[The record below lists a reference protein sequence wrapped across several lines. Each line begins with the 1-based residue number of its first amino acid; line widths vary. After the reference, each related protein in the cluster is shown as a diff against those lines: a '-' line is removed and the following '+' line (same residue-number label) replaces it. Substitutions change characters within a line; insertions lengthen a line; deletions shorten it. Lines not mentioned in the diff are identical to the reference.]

1 MSYSLEVKY
10 YNSFWLKQVTTPS
23 IHPSSSSDGKPSY
36 CSVFPGFPYEKN
48 NTLST
53 SATKPNWPFDSSTY
67 VPESFYSNVFDE
79 DNNNYDIE
87 NGAKW
92 VIEESR
98 IKGGFNNAQVD
109 LGVRAYLKEDSN
121 DVRNRSNALI
131 YSGVLNSTTNINNT
145 NVFSIAE
152 DITKAVDPHN
162 GSIQLIHAMDNNL
175 TIFQENKVSGALID
189 KDAIYSA
196 EGAPMSTQSDVVIGQ
211 VTPYVGDY
219 GISRNPESFAY
230 FGFRR
235 YFTDKD
241 RNAVLRLSRDGMTE
255 ISSYGMKDYFR
266 DELAKIVD
274 FKQVR
279 SEAYQLSYNS
289 STGFLDQGPN
299 NLSGALQAAGFGP
312 WVGLTTR
319 ETISDVLIG
328 SLVELN
334 LNYNPNS
341 PNAGWINTGV
351 FVTGLGDVDGS
362 SLIYINEG
370 PLGVEQT
377 GLNPYVRFVYSDKDN
392 IIGGYDNYK
401 SNYVLSLQKELG
413 SKTSNELS
421 DSYST
426 LCFDETA
433 TGWTT
438 FYTYRPN
445 NVFSLKNNFYTTK
458 EGSIYRHYSQ
468 SVNHNNFYGVDNS
481 SSITFV
487 FNNGPSISKNF
498 KTISYEGSDGWQ
510 IESFTS
516 DATDN
521 AGSESRDTIN
531 IVKSYQEGVYT
542 ENGIPYR
549 VGFNRK
555 DNRYVANL
563 INNSSA
569 SSEEVNFGSS
579 ITGIKGFFATVKI
592 STDATTN
599 AGGVK
604 ELFAVSTEFVVPSR

>member
-468 SVNHNNFYGVDNS
+468 SVNHNNFYDVDNS

>member
-23 IHPSSSSDGKPSY
+23 LNPSSSSDGKPSY

-53 SATKPNWPFDSSTY
+53 SATKPNWPFDSIVYTP
-67 VPESFYSNVFDE
+67 VSFYSNVFAE
-79 DNNNYDIE
+79 DNNNYDKK
-87 NGAKW
+87 NGVKW
-92 VIEESR
+92 IIEESR

-109 LGVRAYLKEDSN
+109 LGARAYLKEDSN

-175 TIFQENKVSGALID
+175 TIFQENKVSTALID
-189 KDAIYSA
+189 KDYIYSA
-196 EGAPMSTQSDVVIGQ
+196 EGTPVSTQSDVVIGQ

-241 RNAVLRLSRDGMTE
+241 RNAVLRLSRDGITE
-255 ISSYGMKDYFR
+255 ISAYGMKDYFR

-274 FKQVR
+274 FKQIR
-279 SEAYQLSYNS
+279 SEAYPLLYNN

-299 NLSGALQAAGFGP
+299 NLSGTLQAAGFGP
-312 WVGLTTR
+312 WVGLNTR
-319 ETISDVLIG
+319 EDIPDVLIG

-341 PNAGWINTGV
+341 PNAGWINTGI
-351 FVTGLGDVDGS
+351 FVTGVGDVDGS

-421 DSYST
+421 DSYNT

-445 NVFSLKNNFYTTK
+445 NIFSLKNNFYTTK
-458 EGSIYRHYSQ
+458 EGSIYRHYSP
-468 SVNHNNFYGVDNS
+468 SVNYNNFYGVDNS

-487 FNNGPSISKNF
+487 FNNGPSVSKNF
-498 KTISYEGSDGWQ
+498 KTISYEGSDGWKV
-510 IESFTS
+510 ENFTS

-521 AGSESRDTIN
+521 AGSESRDTVN
-531 IVKSYQEGVYT
+531 VVKSYQEGSYI
-542 ENGIPYR
+542 ENGVSYR
-549 VGFNRK
+549 VGFYRK
-555 DNRYVANL
+555 NNKYYANL
-563 INNSSA
+563 VNNSQA
-569 SSEEVNFGSS
+569 SQGEVNFGQS
-579 ITGIKGFFATVKI
+579 ITGIKGFFATVKM
-592 STDATTN
+592 STDNVTDV
-599 AGGVK
+599 GGVK
-604 ELFAVSTEFVVPSR
+604 ELFAASTEFVLSR